1 MIETPMVASRM
12 RTPLILNLNYTFVK
26 PWSDMTPSER
36 ALTLWAILTDLGR
49 ETAAI
54 YDEIKELEK
63 DLP

>member
-1 MIETPMVASRM
+1 MIDAPVVSSRM
-12 RTPLILNLNYTFVK
+12 RTPLILTLNYTYAK

-36 ALTLWAILTDLGR
+36 ALTLRAILTDLGR

-63 DLP
+63 DLT